1 MVMSHSASNSGV
13 SVVLNFVVMSFI
25 MSEGQWM
32 VVENVVFCGKLSIV
46 TKWPVINMNFK
57 YCRRFGC
64 PHKKAV
70 RVGQMCHCVSSLNQS
85 IAAAC
90 LVL

>member
-1 MVMSHSASNSGV
+1 MVVSHSASNSGV
-13 SVVLNFVVMSFI
+13 SVVLNFVVTAFM

-32 VVENVVFCGKLSIV
+32 VVENVFCGKLSIV
-46 TKWPVINMNFK
+46 IKWPVINMNFK
-57 YCRRFGC
+57 YCKRFGS

-70 RVGQMCHCVSSLNQS
+70 RVEKMCHCVSSLNQS